1 MTFFRTS
8 ILFFALLIFA
18 CTTNHEIYTFEYAEP
33 EDHGFSQSGLDS
45 LSAFLEE
52 KGSSS
57 MLLMV
62 DEKIIFEW
70 GDTEQVHTIHSIRK
84 SMLNSI
90 FGIAVNEGLIDT
102 NATLS
107 ELGIDDIH
115 GLTDGEKSARV
126 ADLLKSRSG
135 VYHSAAAVSEGM
147 LRGKPERN
155 SKEPGSH
162 YYYNNWD
169 FNVLGHILEEKTG
182 ESIFELYNEQI
193 AKPLGMH
200 HFDVRYETFDADTIQ
215 NESEFKLPLTSGF
228 YQYERSKSKYPA
240 YHFRMSAKD
249 MALYGQLYLNKGKRN
264 GSQIIPESWIE
275 ESTKPH
281 SIYNE
286 RFGLAYGMLWNVL
299 APTESR
305 SGGSFYHTG
314 TGVHMLGVYPSS
326 NMVLVHRV
334 DTEKEYTFTGNDLL
348 TMIDLV
354 FEAKL

>member
-1 MTFFRTS
+1 MLLACSPKDHKHTFFN
-8 ILFFALLIFA
+8 ADP
-18 CTTNHEIYTFEYAEP
+18 EEY
-33 EDHGFSQSGLDS
+33 GFSSDKLDT
-45 LSAFLEE
+45 LANFLEE
-52 KGSSS
+52 KGASS
-57 MLLMV
+57 MLIV
-62 DEKIIFEW
+62 IDGKIIFEW

-90 FGIAVNEGLIDT
+90 FGIAVHEGVIDT

-107 ELGIDDIH
+107 ELGIDDIQE
-115 GLTDGEKSARV
+115 LTELEKSARV

-135 VYHSAAAVSEGM
+135 VYHNAAAVSEGM

-169 FNVLGHILEEKTG
+169 FNVLNEILEKKTG
-182 ESIFELYNEQI
+182 ISVFEFYKNRI
-193 AKPLGMH
+193 ADPLGMH
-200 HFDVRYETFDADTIQ
+200 HFDGSYISFDADTIR
-215 NESEFKLPLTSGF
+215 NDEHFKFPVTSGY
-228 YQYERSKSKYPA
+228 YQYEKSKSRYPA

-249 MALYGQLYLNKGKRN
+249 MALYGQLYLNKGEWN
-264 GSQIIPESWIE
+264 GKQVVPESWIE

-286 RFGLAYGMLWNVL
+286 RFGLAYGLLWNVL
-299 APTESR
+299 TPTENREGS
-305 SGGSFYHTG
+305 SFYHTG

-334 DTEKEYTFTGNDLL
+334 DTEKEFSFDGNDLL
-348 TMIDLV
+348 RMINLV
-354 FEAKL
+354 FEAKE